1 MSDPQRDE
9 RSREEGSRRERIE
22 LASERPVANA
32 LPTSSE
38 VASER
43 PVANALPTPSEGA
56 RESTGAAIGGQEQ
69 PTEEQ
74 LAERRRRV
82 DRATRNGLAAVLCLE
97 AFCVLLVPRAIAQ
110 TPTGLGG
117 VKTGLLIGFAV
128 ILIAAAAV
136 QRRRWGVGVGS
147 LLQVPFVL
155 VGVWVHAFFIVGVLF
170 VGVWLYLLNVRHE
183 LAGTPGGARMLV
195 S

>member
-1 MSDPQRDE
+1 VNDPQRDE
-9 RSREEGSRRERIE
+9 RSRGSRRE
-22 LASERPVANA
+22 LASGPGERPVANA
-32 LPTSSE
+32 P
-38 VASER
+38 
-43 PVANALPTPSEGA
+43 PTPSEPA
-56 RESTGAAIGGQEQ
+56 HESTGAREQ
-69 PTEEQ
+69 LSEEQ
-74 LAERRRRV
+74 LAERHRRV
-82 DRATRNGLAAVLCLE
+82 DRATRGGLAAVLCLE

-128 ILIAAAAV
+128 VLIAAAVV

-183 LAGTPGGARMLV
+183 LAGTPGGVRMLV